1 MKRANGRTKQART
14 FLEMTEEIKNEKET
28 PKASPG
34 RKKIRA
40 VAQNVEA
47 PPEKKIV
54 KKTTVVRTVIAI
66 GEDKPSVKA
75 TENLGF
81 DPNET
86 KEQLR
91 RYFSLTFVAGTF
103 IILIP
108 LPNFLDGDSGG
119 IRTVASALLM
129 LAYFA
134 IGQKYTKSANTRAVF
149 ADSMYYLGFLF
160 TFVALVGAM
169 MQLNELNI
177 QAIIGK
183 MGPALVTTVIGMAV
197 RIYLTQFEPITSEP
211 ETEANNALGT
221 LTANIISALKQLDAT
236 SKDSA
241 QIIEVFQKKSTEQ
254 MNEFAT
260 KLSQIDT
267 VRLQNEFKE
276 LAVAINSLTISGRSL
291 TEASNRAQSTVD
303 EARSKFHSLD
313 SAIENTTE
321 KLLDAELFA
330 ADIKALNEN
339 VNSSSEK
346 ISGIADRMQTNMEAA
361 ASEVGKSVAGVVTAV
376 KNTEVVAKKLG
387 QDLNKTVNDVVD
399 FLNKSR
405 K

>member
-1 MKRANGRTKQART
+1 
-14 FLEMTEEIKNEKET
+14 MTEEIKNEKET